1 MADLKPVYLLTG
13 SDRPKVARALHR
25 LRDRFD
31 PEAVELLSAHDTTG
45 ADACAACNA
54 MGLFGVERLVVV
66 EDIERWKAPDA
77 KAVAAYLADPAP
89 TSVLA
94 LVAGELRKDAA
105 IAKTVAKA
113 GEVLL
118 YDVDRKKIVDWVAQ
132 QFAGHGANV
141 DRDFCRSLVESVVP
155 EGQDPDL
162 HHLANEVAK
171 LVTWAGG
178 DRIDWPSVRELV
190 VPFGEIP
197 SFALTDAWGARD
209 LAGALGAVEATFE
222 RESSPRRDL
231 APRLLFALA
240 RHLAR
245 VEECRALI
253 AEGHSTQEI
262 ASRLKR
268 HPYYVQKLVR
278 QAENFSV
285 EELRDATVRLARLD
299 HALKGGSRLSGE
311 LELERALIELG
322 SGDRRAA

>member
-1 MADLKPVYLLTG
+1 VAELKPVYLLAG
-13 SDRPKVARALHR
+13 SDRPKVARALQR
-25 LRDRFD
+25 LREHFD
-31 PEAVELLSAHDTTG
+31 PEAVELLSAQDTSG

-54 MGLFGVERLVVV
+54 MGLFGTERLVVV
-66 EDIERWKAPDA
+66 EDVERWKAPDA
-77 KAVAAYLADPAP
+77 KAVAAYLGDPAP

-113 GEVLL
+113 GEVLV

-132 QFAGHGANV
+132 QFAGLGTKV
-141 DRDFCRSLVESVVP
+141 DRELCRSLVEAVVP

-171 LVTWAGG
+171 LVTWSGG
-178 DRIDWPSVRELV
+178 EPIEWTNVRELV

-209 LAGALGAVEATFE
+209 LGAALGAVEASFE
-222 RESSPRRDL
+222 RESSPRRDI

-240 RHLAR
+240 RHLGR
-245 VEECRALI
+245 LEECRLLI
-253 AEGHSTQEI
+253 ADGHSTQEI

-278 QAENFSV
+278 QAENFSE
-285 EELRDATVRLARLD
+285 EELRDAAVRLAELD
-299 HALKGGSRLSGE
+299 HALKGGSRLSGD
-311 LELERALIELG
+311 LELERALVELAP
-322 SGDRRAA
+322 GDRRAA